1 MIQTVYVKGLVVLA
15 AFVAG
20 AVVNGWRVESHYQS
34 EIAAIE
40 SDRQSERNEAERKTR
55 RISDQYMEALNNAR
69 TRENEIRLAADG
81 ARSELDRLRITI
93 KKRSAA
99 VTASPESAVDYS
111 IAVSELFAE
120 CAGEYQ
126 ALAGKADGHVTDLT
140 TMIQAWPMN
149 PR

>member
-1 MIQTVYVKGLVVLA
+1 MIPTVYVKGLVVLA

-20 AVVNGWRVESHYQS
+20 AVVNGWRVEAHYQS
-34 EIAAIE
+34 QISAIE
-40 SDRQSERNEAERKTR
+40 AERQAERNEAERKTR
-55 RISDQYMEALNNAR
+55 LISDQYTEALNNAR

-99 VTASPESAVDYS
+99 VTASPASAVDYS
-111 IAVSELFAE
+111 IASADVFGE
-120 CAGEYQ
+120 CAAELT
-126 ALAGKADGHVTDLT
+126 ALAGKADGHTVDLK
-140 TMIQAWPMN
+140 TMIEAWPVN

>member
-34 EIAAIE
+34 QISAIE
-40 SDRQSERNEAERKTR
+40 AERQAERNEAERKTR

-99 VTASPESAVDYS
+99 VTASPASAVDYS
-111 IAVSELFAE
+111 IASADVFGE
-120 CAGEYQ
+120 CAAELT
-126 ALAGKADGHVTDLT
+126 ALAGKADGHTVDLK
-140 TMIQAWPMN
+140 TMIEAWPVN
-149 PR
+149 SR

>member
-34 EIAAIE
+34 QISAIE
-40 SDRQSERNEAERKTR
+40 AERQADRNEAERKTR
-55 RISDQYMEALNNAR
+55 LITDQYTEALNNAR

-99 VTASPESAVDYS
+99 VTASPASAVDYS
-111 IAVSELFAE
+111 IASADVFGE
-120 CAGEYQ
+120 CAAELT
-126 ALAGKADGHVTDLT
+126 ALAGKADGHTVDLK
-140 TMIQAWPMN
+140 TMIEAWPVN

>member
-20 AVVNGWRVESHYQS
+20 AVVNGWRYDVKIANIEKAYQLEVEQS
-34 EIAAIE
+34 
-40 SDRQSERNEAERKTR
+40 ERKTR
-55 RISDQYMEALNNAR
+55 QIADQYMEALNNAR

-99 VTASPESAVDYS
+99 VTASPASAVDYS
-111 IAVSELFAE
+111 IASADVFGE
-120 CAGEYQ
+120 CAAELT
-126 ALAGKADGHVTDLT
+126 ALAGKADGHASDLR
-140 TMIQAWPMN
+140 TMIEAWPVN

>member
-20 AVVNGWRVESHYQS
+20 AVVNGWRYDVKIANIEKAYQLEVEQS
-34 EIAAIE
+34 
-40 SDRQSERNEAERKTR
+40 ERKTR
-55 RISDQYMEALNNAR
+55 QIADQYMEALNNAR

-99 VTASPESAVDYS
+99 VTASPASAVDYS
-111 IAVSELFAE
+111 IASADVFGE
-120 CAGEYQ
+120 CAAELT
-126 ALAGKADGHVTDLT
+126 ALAVKADGHASDLT
-140 TMIQAWPMN
+140 TMIESWPVS

>member
-111 IAVSELFAE
+111 IASADVFGE
-120 CAGEYQ
+120 CAAELT
-126 ALAGKADGHVTDLT
+126 ALAGKADGHVSDLR
-140 TMIQAWPMN
+140 TMIEAWPMN

>member
-34 EIAAIE
+34 QISAIE
-40 SDRQSERNEAERKTR
+40 AERQAERNEAERKTR
-55 RISDQYMEALNNAR
+55 LISDQYTEALNNAR

-99 VTASPESAVDYS
+99 VAASPASAVDYS
-111 IAVSELFAE
+111 IASADVFGE
-120 CAGEYQ
+120 CAAELT
-126 ALAGKADGHVTDLT
+126 ALAVKADGHASDLR
-140 TMIQAWPMN
+140 TMIEAWPAN

>member
-1 MIQTVYVKGLVVLA
+1 MLNATAVKGLVLLA

-20 AVVNGWRVESHYQS
+20 AAVNGWRVKAHYQA

-40 SDRQSERNEAERKTR
+40 SARQSERNEAERKTR
-55 RISDQYMEALNNAR
+55 LIANQYTEALNNAR

-99 VTASPESAVDYS
+99 VTASPASAVDYS
-111 IAVSELFAE
+111 IASSDLLAE

-126 ALAGKADGHVTDLT
+126 ALAGKADGHVSDLR
-140 TMIQAWPMN
+140 TMIEAWPVS

>member
-20 AVVNGWRVESHYQS
+20 AVVNGWRYDVKIANIEKAYQLEVE
-34 EIAAIE
+34 
-40 SDRQSERNEAERKTR
+40 QSERKNRQIA
-55 RISDQYMEALNNAR
+55 DQYMEALNNAR

-81 ARSELDRLRITI
+81 ARSELDRLRVTI

-99 VTASPESAVDYS
+99 VTASPASAVDYS
-111 IAVSELFAE
+111 IASADVFGE
-120 CAGEYQ
+120 CAAELT
-126 ALAGKADGHVTDLT
+126 ALAGKADGHTVDLK
-140 TMIQAWPMN
+140 TMIEAWPAN

>member
-1 MIQTVYVKGLVVLA
+1 MIQTVYVKGLVMLA

-20 AVVNGWRVESHYQS
+20 AVVNGWQVESHYQS
-34 EIAAIE
+34 QISAIE
-40 SDRQSERNEAERKTR
+40 AERQAERNEAERKTR
-55 RISDQYMEALNNAR
+55 LISDQYMEALNNAR

-99 VTASPESAVDYS
+99 VTASPASAVDYS
-111 IAVSELFAE
+111 IASADVFGE
-120 CAGEYQ
+120 CAAELT
-126 ALAGKADGHVTDLT
+126 ALAGKADGHTVDLK
-140 TMIQAWPMN
+140 TMIESWPVN

>member
-20 AVVNGWRVESHYQS
+20 AVVNGWRYDVKIANSEKAYQLEVEQY
-34 EIAAIE
+34 
-40 SDRQSERNEAERKTR
+40 ERKTR
-55 RISDQYMEALNNAR
+55 QIADQYMEALNNAR

-99 VTASPESAVDYS
+99 VTASPASAVDYS
-111 IAVSELFAE
+111 IASADVFGE
-120 CAGEYQ
+120 CAAELT
-126 ALAGKADGHVTDLT
+126 ALAGKADGHTVDLK
-140 TMIQAWPMN
+140 TMIEAWPVN
-149 PR
+149 QE

>member
-1 MIQTVYVKGLVVLA
+1 MIQAVYVKGLVVLA

-34 EIAAIE
+34 QISAIE
-40 SDRQSERNEAERKTR
+40 AERQAEQNEAERKTR
-55 RISDQYMEALNNAR
+55 LIAGQYMEALNNAR

-81 ARSELDRLRITI
+81 ARTELDRLRITI

-99 VTASPESAVDYS
+99 VAASPASAVDYS
-111 IAVSELFAE
+111 IASSDLLAE

-126 ALAGKADGHVTDLT
+126 ALAGKADGHASDLR
-140 TMIQAWPMN
+140 TMIESWPMS

>member
-1 MIQTVYVKGLVVLA
+1 MIQTVYVKGLVLLA

-20 AVVNGWRVESHYQS
+20 AVVNGWQVESHYQS
-34 EIAAIE
+34 QISAIE
-40 SDRQSERNEAERKTR
+40 AERQAERNEAERKTR

-99 VTASPESAVDYS
+99 VTASPASAVDYS
-111 IAVSELFAE
+111 IASADVFGE
-120 CAGEYQ
+120 CAAELT
-126 ALAGKADGHVTDLT
+126 ALAGKADGHTVDLK
-140 TMIQAWPMN
+140 TMIEAWPVN

>member
-34 EIAAIE
+34 QIPAIE
-40 SDRQSERNEAERKTR
+40 ADRQAERNEAERKTR

-99 VTASPESAVDYS
+99 VTASPASAVDYS
-111 IAVSELFAE
+111 IASADVFGE
-120 CAGEYQ
+120 CAAELT
-126 ALAGKADGHVTDLT
+126 ALAGKADGHASDLR
-140 TMIQAWPMN
+140 TMIEAWPVN

>member
-20 AVVNGWRVESHYQS
+20 AVVNGWRVESRYQS
-34 EIAAIE
+34 QISAIE
-40 SDRQSERNEAERKTR
+40 AERQAERNEAERKTR

-99 VTASPESAVDYS
+99 VTASPASAVDYS
-111 IAVSELFAE
+111 IASADVFGE
-120 CAGEYQ
+120 CAAELT
-126 ALAGKADGHVTDLT
+126 ALAGKADGHTVDLK
-140 TMIQAWPMN
+140 TMIEAWPVN

>member
-20 AVVNGWRVESHYQS
+20 AVVNGWRYDVKIANIEKAYQLEVEQS
-34 EIAAIE
+34 
-40 SDRQSERNEAERKTR
+40 ERKTR
-55 RISDQYMEALNNAR
+55 QIADQYMEALNNAR

-93 KKRSAA
+93 KKRSSA
-99 VTASPESAVDYS
+99 VTASPASAVDYS
-111 IAVSELFAE
+111 IASADVFGE
-120 CAGEYQ
+120 CAAELT
-126 ALAGKADGHVTDLT
+126 ALAGKADGHASDIK
-140 TMIQAWPMN
+140 TMIEAWPVN

>member
-1 MIQTVYVKGLVVLA
+1 MINATAVKGLVLIA
-15 AFVAG
+15 AFMVG
-20 AVVNGWRVESHYQS
+20 AVVNGWRVKAHYQS

-55 RISDQYMEALNNAR
+55 LIADQYTEALNNAR
-69 TRENEIRLAADG
+69 KRETDLRLSVDG
-81 ARSELDRLRITI
+81 ARTELDRLRVTI

-99 VTASPESAVDYS
+99 VAASPASAVDYS

-140 TMIQAWPMN
+140 TMIQAWPVS

>member
-20 AVVNGWRVESHYQS
+20 AVVNGWRYDVKIANIEKAYQLEVEQS
-34 EIAAIE
+34 
-40 SDRQSERNEAERKTR
+40 ERKTR
-55 RISDQYMEALNNAR
+55 QIADQYMEALNNAR

-81 ARSELDRLRITI
+81 ARSELDRLRVTI

-99 VTASPESAVDYS
+99 VTASPASAVDYS
-111 IAVSELFAE
+111 IASSDVFGE
-120 CAGEYQ
+120 CAAELT
-126 ALAGKADGHVTDLT
+126 ALAGKADGHTVDLK
-140 TMIQAWPMN
+140 TMIEAWPAN

>member
-1 MIQTVYVKGLVVLA
+1 MIQAVYVKGLVVLA
-15 AFVAG
+15 AVVAG

-34 EIAAIE
+34 QISAIE
-40 SDRQSERNEAERKTR
+40 AERQAERNEAERKTR
-55 RISDQYMEALNNAR
+55 LISDQYTEALNNAR

-99 VTASPESAVDYS
+99 VTASPASAVDYS
-111 IAVSELFAE
+111 IASADVFGE
-120 CAGEYQ
+120 CAAELT
-126 ALAGKADGHVTDLT
+126 ALAGKADGHVSDLR
-140 TMIQAWPMN
+140 TMIEAWPVN

>member
-20 AVVNGWRVESHYQS
+20 AVVNGWRYDVKIANIEKAYQLEVEQS
-34 EIAAIE
+34 
-40 SDRQSERNEAERKTR
+40 ERKTR
-55 RISDQYMEALNNAR
+55 QIADQYMEALNNAR
-69 TRENEIRLAADG
+69 TRENEIRIAADG

-99 VTASPESAVDYS
+99 VTASPASAVDYS
-111 IAVSELFAE
+111 IASADVFGECSAELT
-120 CAGEYQ
+120 
-126 ALAGKADGHVTDLT
+126 ALAGKADGHASDIR
-140 TMIQAWPMN
+140 TMTEAWPVN

>member
-20 AVVNGWRVESHYQS
+20 AVVNGWRYDVKIANIEKAYQLEVEQS
-34 EIAAIE
+34 
-40 SDRQSERNEAERKTR
+40 ERKTR
-55 RISDQYMEALNNAR
+55 QIADQYMEALNNAR

-99 VTASPESAVDYS
+99 VTASPASAVDYS

-126 ALAGKADGHVTDLT
+126 ALAGKADGHASDIR
-140 TMIQAWPMN
+140 TMIEAWPVN

>member
-20 AVVNGWRVESHYQS
+20 AVVNGWRYDVKIANIEKAYQLEVE
-34 EIAAIE
+34 
-40 SDRQSERNEAERKTR
+40 QSERKTQQ
-55 RISDQYMEALNNAR
+55 IADQYMEALNNAR
-69 TRENEIRLAADG
+69 ARENEIRLAADG

-99 VTASPESAVDYS
+99 VTASPASAVDYS
-111 IAVSELFAE
+111 IASADVFGE
-120 CAGEYQ
+120 CAAELT
-126 ALAGKADGHVTDLT
+126 ALAGKADGHTVDLK
-140 TMIQAWPMN
+140 TMIEAWPAN

>member
-20 AVVNGWRVESHYQS
+20 AAVNGWRVKAHYQS

-55 RISDQYMEALNNAR
+55 LIADQYTEALNNAR
-69 TRENEIRLAADG
+69 KRETDLRLSVDG
-81 ARSELDRLRITI
+81 ARTELDRLRIAI
-93 KKRSAA
+93 KKRSASVA
-99 VTASPESAVDYS
+99 ASPASAVDYS
-111 IAVSELFAE
+111 IASADVFGE
-120 CAGEYQ
+120 CAAELT
-126 ALAGKADGHVTDLT
+126 ALAGKADGHASDLR
-140 TMIQAWPMN
+140 TMTEAWPVN

>member
-34 EIAAIE
+34 QISAIE
-40 SDRQSERNEAERKTR
+40 AERQADRNEAERKTR
-55 RISDQYMEALNNAR
+55 LITDQYTEALNNAR

-81 ARSELDRLRITI
+81 ARSELDRLRVTI
-93 KKRSAA
+93 KNRSAA
-99 VTASPESAVDYS
+99 VTASPASAVDYS
-111 IAVSELFAE
+111 IASADVFGE
-120 CAGEYQ
+120 CAAELT
-126 ALAGKADGHVTDLT
+126 ALAGKADGHTVDLK
-140 TMIQAWPMN
+140 TMIEAWPVN